1 MVNPP
6 TDSASVGTRGRAQG
20 HRVPRSADR
29 PCGGHRES
37 NQRMEDPVCW
47 EAMVKGKR
55 SGKPHGAWRPVGQRV
70 WLRPHGEGAADGG
83 AHLQGETTYISQ

>member
-1 MVNPP
+1 MSQYGLADVHKV
-6 TDSASVGTRGRAQG
+6 TAGLALLTTRA
-20 HRVPRSADR
+20 
-29 PCGGHRES
+29 GGHRES

-83 AHLQGETTYISQ
+83 AHLQGENTYISQ